1 VGQAYEIRLRGRF
14 DDASW
19 ARFVE
24 FTDAVRVEET
34 VLRGSVADQAE
45 LHGLL
50 QLLSELGF
58 DLLEARQAAGRR

>member
-1 VGQAYEIRLRGRF
+1 MAHAYEIRLRGRF
-14 DDASW
+14 DDASC

-24 FTDAVRVEET
+24 FTDSIRVEET
-34 VLRGSVADQAE
+34 ILRGSVADQAE

-50 QLLSELGF
+50 QLLSDLGF